1 MHFLHS
7 FIHEGQFVQL
17 VGATFGHNYLCIFAQ
32 EFFIKKKNPLSKGH
46 YKLKRSKSAYDDSL

>member
-17 VGATFGHNYLCIFAQ
+17 VGATFGHNCLCIFAQ
-32 EFFIKKKNPLSKGH
+32 EFFTQIFFSFIKQ
-46 YKLKRSKSAYDDSL
+46 SL